1 MKKLKLLLNVGG
13 IFSPIFLF
21 SQIGINTVS
30 PNSSAI
36 LDITSNKGG
45 VLIPRMT
52 EAQRNAILNPAEG
65 LEIYAID
72 KAAKYYF
79 DGVSWTRTNKTVFT
93 TSTQIYTFSDAVTP
107 SGAGSDLVSNFFTGL
122 QRTYNSYDANFAN
135 VFDTNTVEI
144 TQSGRYF
151 IEIVGYMKRTGANMG
166 AQISG
171 IVQILKNGAPI
182 GESYSAIGA
191 FPATP
196 VANANSMTYTLVE
209 DLVVGDKITLNYW
222 KTDTASNDSNALG
235 FYENILIIRK

>member
-79 DGVSWTRTNKTVFT
+79 DGVSWTRTNKIVFT
-93 TSTQIYTFSDAVTP
+93 SSTQIYTFSDAVTP
-107 SGAGSDLVSNFFTGL
+107 SGAGSDLITNLFTGL
-122 QRTYNSYDANFAN
+122 QRTYKSYDADYAN
-135 VFDTNTVEI
+135 PFDTNTIEI
-144 TQSGRYF
+144 TQAGKYF
-151 IEIVGYMKRTGANMG
+151 IEIIGYMKRTGSNTG

-171 IVQILKNGAPI
+171 IVQIHKNGSLI

-191 FPATP
+191 FPVSPTY
-196 VANANSMTYTLVE
+196 NGSSMNYTLIE
-209 DLVVGDKITLNYW
+209 DLTTGIKL
-222 KTDTASNDSNALG
+222 L
-235 FYENILIIRK
+235 